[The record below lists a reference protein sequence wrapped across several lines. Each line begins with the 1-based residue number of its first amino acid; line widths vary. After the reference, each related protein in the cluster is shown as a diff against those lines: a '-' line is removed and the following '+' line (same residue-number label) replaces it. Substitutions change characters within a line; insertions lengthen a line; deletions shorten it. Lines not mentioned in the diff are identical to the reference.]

1 MHNCIVVW
9 KIISYYRLE
18 NWIPSSTRIFNERN
32 QKNFFGFS
40 VNSICQVAINEY
52 LDIVSIN
59 KISSFYQ
66 EKEITFDSFWQIVGL
81 NYSRVKGLIF
91 KLPLTKLFQRD
102 CCFCKRLI
110 IEYGGGHSY
119 FNLL

>member
-1 MHNCIVVW
+1 MKEIKKTHN
-9 KIISYYRLE
+9 
-18 NWIPSSTRIFNERN
+18 
-32 QKNFFGFS
+32 FGFS
-40 VNSICQVAINEY
+40 VNSICQVAISEY

-102 CCFCKRLI
+102 
-110 IEYGGGHSY
+110 
-119 FNLL
+119 